1 MFPQN
6 ILRYKK
12 KQSAFTL
19 IELLIVIGIIAI
31 LAVAVI
37 ITTTPGK
44 RLAEARDATRTKHL
58 HALESALYVYNID
71 EGEFPESP
79 TTLTEICNTNL
90 ETPNCSGLIDL
101 SSMNI
106 TIPVDPQGYYGNS
119 NGTGYEMVVKENTVK
134 VHAPKRETCGFPIV
148 DSDANVY
155 KTVEIDNQC
164 YTAEN
169 LKYLPSVVGPA
180 TGSTSTPYYYVYGYD
195 GTDVE
200 AAKAH
205 VESGISVYSER
216 GVLYNHPAALTAC
229 PSGWRLPTDAE
240 QHALDNYFATGTC
253 RADRAW
259 PDADQWD
266 CSPAGTKLKATT
278 FNGDNVSGF
287 TALPAGNRYTDESFS
302 NLTTNAT
309 FWSGTES
316 SSTNAWS
323 RGLHSSNSTV
333 YRNASNKGNGF
344 SVRCLR
350 D

>member
-119 NGTGYEMVVKENTVK
+119 NGTGYEMVVKGNAVK
-134 VHAPKRETCGFPIV
+134 VHAPKRETCGFTIV

-180 TGSTSTPYYYVYGYD
+180 TGSTSTPYYYVYGYN

-253 RADRAW
+253 
-259 PDADQWD
+259 DAGRNGTWD

-278 FNGDNVSGF
+278 FGGDNVSGF
-287 TALPAGNRYTDESFS
+287 TALPAG
-302 NLTTNAT
+302 
-309 FWSGTES
+309 
-316 SSTNAWS
+316 
-323 RGLHSSNSTV
+323 
-333 YRNASNKGNGF
+333 YR
-344 SVRCLR
+344 
-350 D
+350 